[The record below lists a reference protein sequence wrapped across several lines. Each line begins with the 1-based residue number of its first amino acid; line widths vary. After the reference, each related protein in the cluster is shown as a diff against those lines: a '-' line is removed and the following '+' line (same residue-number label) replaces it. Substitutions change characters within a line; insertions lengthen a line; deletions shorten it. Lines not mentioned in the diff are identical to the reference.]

1 MAPVQSTLTKPIRDA
16 YEDVVKHANNLL
28 RCITGDLS
36 RFRFVCPEFGDGTGA
51 EPRPNPR
58 GTVRGVWRKDS
69 GRRLIIP
76 LIGVI
81 DYANSK
87 IGSYGNLDKSSDP
100 TFKKLKSC
108 KFIVALRFPPFDADH
123 PDVAYAEGVINQ
135 MARLADMQRI
145 VNTRAAEATRYNNAM
160 RFSDN
165 NGDLSGCIVTTLGL
179 VYTPVSKEATAEE
192 FLRRSPTKVKPPSAA
207 EAVPNIVDDPKYYTQ
222 CVEGGRNL
230 KHNDQLPIYFLD
242 GARVGR
248 TGDDLTRELTDG
260 RWVRADC
267 ELIVWNMTD
276 DSGTVRTFQLAVD
289 KMVVLPRLP
298 TKSIL
303 EGGKGLEGPGLSYAP
318 MTKEE
323 ILAGGSG
330 KGKEQLEAKPV
341 SEGSVKTLS
350 SDGDTEDDEKDG
362 AAAQNNGKRA
372 RDATEA
378 ERDGKKAKR
387 SWRPH
392 QLRPVGKPCP
402 AQTAGLT
409 WSCAPQ
415 NSETVLCCTSVTA
428 RYSVD
433 SALVSL
439 CAPSLLL
446 SRFFHNPGAA
456 SGMLQACEALLS
468 GYSVRAFLHAFDRD
482 ALDCEI
488 LVARAQCGDVV
499 SHLLQ
504 EGYSMAAGAGDLV
517 HSWRLFHGAATDSR
531 LFIGGP
537 GGNRMVLVVVAS
549 YTPIQLMVQSL
560 FVRNMQAFDGVRF
573 FDLYPGLGLHGPDG
587 STPDSPME
595 AIALQDVPRFV
606 HRRDGAGL
614 AEVNLG
620 QAIVAVQRAVGDTL
634 CLVLPYS
641 QLPRAI
647 AMNTWEIRIR
657 TAHGRGFHVIVD
669 AEVLTSRPLSRTYIA
684 APHWD
689 TELDVALSCF
699 QNNERYQGIQI
710 PCLRLFRLQEVFVVS
725 TATADQE

>member
-16 YEDVVKHANNLL
+16 YEDVVRQANNLL

-36 RFRFVCPEFGDGTGA
+36 RFRFVCPEFGDGTSA

-58 GTVRGVWRKDS
+58 GTVRGVWREDS

-76 LIGVI
+76 LIGVV

-145 VNTRAAEATRYNNAM
+145 VNTRAAEATRYNNAV

-179 VYTPVSKEATAEE
+179 VYAPVSKEATAEE
-192 FLRRSPTKVKPPSAA
+192 FLKRSPTKVKPTSAA
-207 EAVPNIVDDPKYYTQ
+207 DAVPNIVDDPKYYTQ

-242 GARVGR
+242 GRRVGR
-248 TGDDLTRELTDG
+248 TGEDLTRELTDG

-276 DSGTVRTFQLAVD
+276 DAGTVRTFQLAVD

-350 SDGDTEDDEKDG
+350 SDGDAEDNEKDG

-387 SWRPH
+387 S
-392 QLRPVGKPCP
+392 
-402 AQTAGLT
+402 
-409 WSCAPQ
+409 
-415 NSETVLCCTSVTA
+415 SVTA

-433 SALVSL
+433 AQRLTVGRMRLVSK
-439 CAPSLLL
+439 
-446 SRFFHNPGAA
+446 AA
-456 SGMLQACEALLS
+456 SR
-468 GYSVRAFLHAFDRD
+468 YVD
-482 ALDCEI
+482 I
-488 LVARAQCGDVV
+488 

-504 EGYSMAAGAGDLV
+504 EGYSVAAAAGDLV
-517 HSWRLFHGAATDSR
+517 HAWQLFHGAATDSR

-537 GGNRMVLVVVAS
+537 SGNRTVLVVVAS
-549 YTPIQLMVQSL
+549 HTPIQLMVQSL

-587 STPDSPME
+587 SMPESPIE

-606 HRRDGAGL
+606 HRRENAGL
-614 AEVNLG
+614 AEVVLG
-620 QAIVAVQRAVGDTL
+620 HAIVAVQRAVGDAL

-647 AMNTWEIRIR
+647 AINTWEVRIR
-657 TAHGRGFHVIVD
+657 AAHGGGFHAIVD
-669 AEVLTSRPLSRTYIA
+669 AEVLTSRPLFRTYIA
-684 APHWD
+684 APQFADFVHRAFSFARRKIMLGHMD
-689 TELDVALSCF
+689 E
-699 QNNERYQGIQI
+699 
-710 PCLRLFRLQEVFVVS
+710 PLR
-725 TATADQE
+725 